1 MVKKN
6 IRAIDLV
13 DFTSLFGLDF
23 FKFSGPLLIMFFFQV
38 KDTLYKFWVL
48 NFRLRDWGRDRSD
61 NNSRSS
67 KHGLHSCR
75 IFEPKLNEDF
85 RDSGGGGGG
94 GGNYVFSIF
103 FK

>member
-1 MVKKN
+1 MY
-6 IRAIDLV
+6 
-13 DFTSLFGLDF
+13 
-23 FKFSGPLLIMFFFQV
+23 FFFQV

-103 FK
+103 FKWDF

>member
-1 MVKKN
+1 MY
-6 IRAIDLV
+6 
-13 DFTSLFGLDF
+13 
-23 FKFSGPLLIMFFFQV
+23 FFQV

-94 GGNYVFSIF
+94 GKYVFSIF
-103 FK
+103 FKRENDKFKKYQIVLTRVIYHRIWNRKKYFEIMF